1 MITNKLTKQLA
12 LVEGART
19 KIEEALAKWN
29 DYIAIADDSI
39 ADIPSSLTATQDM
52 LNKEKSKIELRLHKH
67 QHRFD
72 NVRGVLTA
80 VIVGTSGLTKRV
92 ACISPHKDIDEPSI
106 PESFYTT
113 LQKCL
118 KSTELWTTENFP
130 VYVTSRSGSIIKVIE
145 SRG

>member
-1 MITNKLTKQLA
+1 MTNKLTKQLA
-12 LVEGART
+12 LLEGARI
-19 KIEEALAKWN
+19 KIEEVLAKWN
-29 DYIAIADDSI
+29 EYLAIADDNT
-39 ADIPSSLTATQDM
+39 ADVPSSLTAIQDL

-80 VIVGTSGLTKRV
+80 VIVAPNGLTKRV

-118 KSTELWTTENFP
+118 KSTELWTTETFP
-130 VYVTSRSGSIIKVIE
+130 VYVTSRTGKIINVIKQK
-145 SRG
+145 